1 MRHKGLALVTLL
13 FTFSMTVFLS
23 VDVQAA
29 VKMSNKKLVVEMGTA
44 PQLQLIDSDDEL
56 EEEADDWKTSNSNV
70 VEVDEEG
77 ILTPVSVGSAVVTAK
92 LDGKKYTSRVTV
104 VDYTGMSEEQKEVV
118 SFALQYVGNRYRY
131 GGTSLTK
138 GADCSGFTLAVYK
151 NFGYDLTHNAY
162 SQIADTTKVKMRD
175 IKPGDLI
182 FYGSSKKACS
192 HVALYIGN
200 GKVVHASTETTGIV
214 VSDYKYR
221 KYVAV
226 GRVLETE
233 TYPGEATDESVTRYA
248 NQQ

>member
-1 MRHKGLALVTLL
+1 
-13 FTFSMTVFLS
+13 
-23 VDVQAA
+23 
-29 VKMSNKKLVVEMGTA
+29 
-44 PQLQLIDSDDEL
+44 
-56 EEEADDWKTSNSNV
+56 
-70 VEVDEEG
+70 
-77 ILTPVSVGSAVVTAK
+77 
-92 LDGKKYTSRVTV
+92 
-104 VDYTGMSEEQKEVV
+104 
-118 SFALQYVGNRYRY
+118 
-131 GGTSLTK
+131 
-138 GADCSGFTLAVYK
+138 
-151 NFGYDLTHNAY
+151 
-162 SQIADTTKVKMRD
+162 MRD

>member
-13 FTFSMTVFLS
+13 FTFSMMIFLS
-23 VDVQAA
+23 VDAQAA

-44 PQLQLIDSDDEL
+44 PQLQLIDSDYDL
-56 EEEADDWKTSNSNV
+56 EEEADSWKTSNSNV

-77 ILTPVSVGSAVVTAK
+77 ILTPVSVGSTIVTAK

-151 NFGYDLTHNAY
+151 NCGYDLTHNAY
-162 SQIADTTKVKMRD
+162 SQIADTQKVKMRD

-182 FYGSSKKACS
+182 FYGSSKRACS

-214 VSDYKYR
+214 ISDYKYR

-233 TYPGEATDESVTRYA
+233 TYPGEETDESVTRYA
-248 NQQ
+248 TQQ